1 MTDLIEGEIVEDL
14 VPYQPQPPVT
24 LWGTT
29 DPAAVIEAATAAAQ
43 PLAAKVRE
51 QKLMVK
57 IGASEH
63 VRVEG
68 WCLLG
73 AMLGVFPVTVWS
85 RKLEDGWEARV
96 EARTLAGAI
105 VGAAEAECL
114 RSEST
119 WANRDDYA
127 LRSMAQTRATSKALR
142 QPLGFVMQL
151 AGFNP
156 TPAEEMPRPARQA
169 KPKAD
174 KSDAMRTRIKEL
186 AVEADTQRGE
196 TKTAGEIEATVKTNW
211 ATTLAKLG
219 ETELGILGTDLK
231 EWVVAGCK
239 GEFRIVPF

>member
-1 MTDLIEGEIVEDL
+1 MTDLIEGEIVDTDL

-51 QKLMVK
+51 QKLSVK
-57 IGASEH
+57 IGQSEH

-68 WCLLG
+68 WTLLG
-73 AMLGVFPVTVWS
+73 AMLGVFPICTWT
-85 RKLEDGWEARV
+85 RQLEDGWEARV
-96 EARTLAGAI
+96 EARTLAGAL

-156 TPAEEMPRPARQA
+156 TPAEEMPRPQRAT
-169 KPKAD
+169 KDKAA
-174 KSDAMRTRIKEL
+174 AMRTRIKEL
-186 AVEADTQRGE
+186 AVEADTARGD

-211 ATTLAKLG
+211 DTTLAKLG

-231 EWVVAGCK
+231 EWLAAGCK
-239 GEFRIVPF
+239 GEFKVLPF

>member
-14 VPYQPQPPVT
+14 VPYQPQPVT

-156 TPAEEMPRPARQA
+156 TPAEEMPRPQRQA
-169 KPKAD
+169 KDKAA
-174 KSDAMRTRIKEL
+174 AMRTRIKEL
-186 AVEADTQRGE
+186 SVEADTARGD
-196 TKTAGEIEATVKTNW
+196 TKTAAEVEATVKTNW
-211 ATTLAKLG
+211 DTTLAKLG
-219 ETELGILGTDLK
+219 ETELGIVGTDLK
-231 EWVVAGCK
+231 QWLQDGCK
-239 GEFRIVPF
+239 GEFKVLPF